1 MKSNKNS
8 SRGRQEGKK
17 KTPLNQK
24 KHQKRVQ
31 KNKSRPRNLM
41 HRQEFD

>member
-17 KTPLNQK
+17 NTPLNRKSTK
-24 KHQKRVQ
+24 KEYK
-31 KNKSRPRNLM
+31 KNKSNPAI
-41 HRQEFD
+41 